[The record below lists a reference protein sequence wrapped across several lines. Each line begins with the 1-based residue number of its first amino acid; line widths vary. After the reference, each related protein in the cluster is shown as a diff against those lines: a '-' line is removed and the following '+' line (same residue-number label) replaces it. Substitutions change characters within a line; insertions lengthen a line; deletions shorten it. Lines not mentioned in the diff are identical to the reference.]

1 MSENLQQPIIR
12 MFHVSRQ
19 YGAQKALT
27 DITLD
32 IEPNT
37 FLLITGPSGAGKS
50 TLLRLLYLAEPVSQ
64 GQIIID
70 GVNTARI
77 SRRRKPV
84 FRRIFGIVFQN
95 YRLILTKTV
104 FDNVAL
110 PLEVLG
116 ERPDMIRKRVH
127 AILRAIGLEHRQHAY
142 PITLS
147 GGEQQRIAVARAIV
161 RNPKLVLADEPTGNL
176 DSDSADIILNLFE
189 GIHQNGATVI
199 IATHDQTLIDKM
211 GNRLIQLEKGAL
223 VGDFKKDTCFPESV
237 NYDSESFA

>member
-1 MSENLQQPIIR
+1 MSENLNQPIIR
-12 MFHVSRQ
+12 MFHVFRQ

-32 IEPNT
+32 IDSNT
-37 FLLITGPSGAGKS
+37 FLLVTGPSGAGKS
-50 TLLRLLYLAEPVSQ
+50 TLLRMLYLAEPVSQ

-70 GVNTARI
+70 GINTARI

-84 FRRIFGIVFQN
+84 FRRNFGIIFQN
-95 YRLILTKTV
+95 YKLILTKTV

-110 PLEVLG
+110 SLEVMG

-127 AILRAIGLEHRQHAY
+127 SILRTVGLEHRQHAY

-176 DSDSADIILNLFE
+176 DSDSAEIILNLLK
-189 GIHQNGATVI
+189 GIHRNGATVI
-199 IATHDQTLIDKM
+199 IATHDRALIEKLGD
-211 GNRLIQLEKGAL
+211 RLIQLDRGVL
-223 VGDFKKDTCFPESV
+223 VGDFKNDICFSESV
-237 NYDSESFA
+237 DRDSDSYH